1 VWDKFAT
8 AGTSVAGD
16 DFAERH
22 RALKQARDL
31 QFDFPEYQAP
41 PTPAWLAS
49 LGEFVSA
56 VLQALGPLL
65 QVVLWGGVALLVAML
80 LYFAFREAERRWGLR
95 GARREP
101 AIETPVIAPEAAR
114 RLLADADALA
124 AEGRYAEAIHVL
136 LHRSIAEFDKTKVAE
151 IRDSLTSREIARLP
165 GLPNAARTA
174 FATIAAA
181 VEASFFG
188 GRDVDAKAF
197 GTCRLAYASFALPDA
212 VS

>member
-1 VWDKFAT
+1 VWDKFAA

-31 QFDFPEYQAP
+31 QFDFPQYEAP
-41 PTPAWLAS
+41 PEPAWVKPLA
-49 LGEFVSA
+49 EF
-56 VLQALGPLL
+56 LRALGPLL
-65 QVVLWGGVALLVAML
+65 QVVVWAGVAFLAAML
-80 LYFAFREAERRWGLR
+80 LYFAFREVERRWGLR
-95 GARREP
+95 RARRRDA
-101 AIETPVIAPEAAR
+101 AIEAPIIAPEAAR

-124 AEGRYAEAIHVL
+124 AEGLYAEAIHVL

-165 GLPNAARTA
+165 GLPNAARNA

-188 GRDVDAKAF
+188 GRDVDARVF